1 MERVRVY
8 LDSSAT
14 TRPRPEVVEL
24 VEGMLKEGW
33 GNPSSIHYWG
43 ERAALELEKARY
55 RVASLIKAASLDSII
70 FTSGGTEADN
80 LAIFGIAYQYRQPQH
95 VIISAVEHPAVENP
109 VAFLEKQG
117 WEVTRLP
124 VNRQG
129 IVNPED
135 LLAALKENTVL
146 VSIIYG
152 QSEIGTLQP
161 IPTLARITKQH
172 SNAIFHT
179 DAVQVVGRLPV
190 DVEELGVDLLSLSGH
205 KFYGIQGAG
214 ALYVKPGVKILPLLH
229 GGGQES
235 ELRGGTQPLP
245 AIVALGLAAEMAEKN
260 MEEEMK
266 RISQLR
272 DYLIDSLEKR
282 CPCLSLTGDRQR
294 RLPHHASFL
303 IRHPNQSLTGRQM
316 VRLLSQKGIAI
327 SAGSACSS
335 GKTVP
340 SRVLLALG
348 YSPQEAVRGIRIS
361 LDCYTTQ
368 SEIDYTVEA
377 IETIMTSYGEG

>member
-1 MERVRVY
+1 MGKSLQY
-8 LDSSAT
+8 TL
-14 TRPRPEVVEL
+14 L
-24 VEGMLKEGW
+24 
-33 GNPSSIHYWG
+33 G

-55 RVASLIKAASLDSII
+55 RVASLIKATSPDSII

-80 LAIFGIAYQYRQPQH
+80 LAIFGVVYQYRQPQH

-161 IPTLARITKQH
+161 ISTLARITKQH

-214 ALYVKPGVKILPLLH
+214 ALYVKPGVKLLPLLH
-229 GGGQES
+229 GGD
-235 ELRGGTQPLP
+235 
-245 AIVALGLAAEMAEKN
+245 KN
-260 MEEEMK
+260 
-266 RISQLR
+266 L
-272 DYLIDSLEKR
+272 
-282 CPCLSLTGDRQR
+282 
-294 RLPHHASFL
+294 
-303 IRHPNQSLTGRQM
+303 N
-316 VRLLSQKGIAI
+316 
-327 SAGSACSS
+327 
-335 GKTVP
+335 
-340 SRVLLALG
+340 
-348 YSPQEAVRGIRIS
+348 
-361 LDCYTTQ
+361 
-368 SEIDYTVEA
+368 
-377 IETIMTSYGEG
+377 YGEVHNHYLLL